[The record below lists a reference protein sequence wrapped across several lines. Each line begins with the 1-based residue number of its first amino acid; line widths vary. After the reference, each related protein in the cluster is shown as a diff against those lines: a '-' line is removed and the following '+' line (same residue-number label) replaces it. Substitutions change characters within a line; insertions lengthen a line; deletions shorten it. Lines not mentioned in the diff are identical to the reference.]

1 MHCSIQAS
9 SLSRIASDGQ
19 PEPLTRSK
27 CNAKTDGGVYCEN
40 QIMVAEEESERRR
53 PKDYKPWEDPNVK
66 PFVEFRYTDEKP
78 IPTLAEWREGWEA
91 ESDEGRRQ
99 TISWEEAERRYN
111 KMYPSDEPYEPY
123 R

>member
-1 MHCSIQAS
+1 MSNYIKHTTNPRTGEAEKAEWLDDYFGKHVYGIRFA
-9 SLSRIASDGQ
+9 
-19 PEPLTRSK
+19 
-27 CNAKTDGGVYCEN
+27 DGGIYCEN

-53 PKDYKPWEDPNVK
+53 PKQ
-66 PFVEFRYTDEKP
+66 
-78 IPTLAEWREGWEA
+78 PTLAEWRERWEA